1 MSQSPFNDR
10 RALNLLSRVGDD
22 LSQLRQDV
30 ASLISHTAHRTV
42 PDGARQLADTA
53 RHQLENGGAY
63 AAARLRALRSS
74 PPREAAGIA
83 GGLLLAGLIAFGVYA
98 ICKSRCERE
107 YPEDEGG
114 Y

>member
-30 ASLISHTAHRTV
+30 APLISHTAHRTV

-53 RHQLENGGAY
+53 RHQLESGGAY
-63 AAARLRALRSS
+63 AAARLRALRST
-74 PPREAAGIA
+74 PQREAVGLA
-83 GGLLLAGLIAFGVYA
+83 GGLLLAGLVAFGVYA
-98 ICKSRCERE
+98 ICKGRCERE
-107 YPEDEGG
+107 YPEDGDG